1 MSQPNAMFNAR
12 ILGTGSYLPEKI
24 VTNADLEEVMD
35 TSDEWIRQRTGI
47 RERRFVEPGVGPT
60 DLGLQAA
67 HRALQSAGLTPD
79 QIDFII
85 FATLS
90 PEYNFPGCGCL
101 LQEKLGLATVGALD
115 VRNQCTGFVYSLA
128 IADQFVRTG
137 TYRHILVVGAEVHS
151 SGLEMNTHG
160 RDVAVIFGDGAGA
173 VVVGRSGH
181 GNRRILSSP
190 LHAQGKYARKLWL
203 EAPTSLEHPRLTE
216 EMLREGRHYPQ
227 MDGRYVFKHAVDR
240 LQESVREALAE
251 NRLEIEDVG
260 LLILHQANL
269 RISEAVVRSLKIP
282 PERVFSNI
290 QRYGN
295 TTAASIP
302 IALDEAVRAGKVQ
315 PGDVVVLAAFGSG
328 FTWGATIL
336 RW

>member
-1 MSQPNAMFNAR
+1 MFNAR
-12 ILGTGSYLPEKI
+12 ILGTGSYLPERV

-67 HRALQSAGLTPD
+67 HHALHSAGLTPD

-101 LQEKLGLATVGALD
+101 LQEKLGVGTVGALD
-115 VRNQCTGFVYSLA
+115 VRNQCTGFVYGLS

-173 VVVGRSGH
+173 VVVGRSDSGS
-181 GNRRILSSP
+181 RRILSSP

-203 EAPTSLEHPRLTE
+203 EVPSSLSQPRLTE
-216 EMLREGRHYPQ
+216 EMLREGRHYPH
-227 MDGRYVFKHAVDR
+227 MDGRYVFKHAVER
-240 LQESVREALAE
+240 LQESVREALAD
-251 NRLEIEDVG
+251 NRLKIEDVA

-269 RISEAVVRSLKIP
+269 RISEAVIRSLKIP

-302 IALDEAVRAGKVQ
+302 IALDEAVRAGTVQ
-315 PGDVVVLAAFGSG
+315 PGDLVVLAAFGSG

>member
-1 MSQPNAMFNAR
+1 MFNAR
-12 ILGTGSYLPEKI
+12 ILGTGSYLPEKV
-24 VTNADLEEVMD
+24 VTNTNLAKVMD
-35 TSDEWIRQRTGI
+35 TSDEWIHQRTGI

-67 HRALQSAGLTPD
+67 RRALHSAKLAPD
-79 QIDFII
+79 QVDFII

-101 LQEKLGLATVGALD
+101 LQQKLGLGTVGALD
-115 VRNQCTGFVYSLA
+115 VRNQCTGFIYSLA

-173 VVVGRSGH
+173 VILGRSEN
-181 GNRRILSSP
+181 GNRRLLSSS

-203 EAPTSLEHPRLTE
+203 EAPTSLSHPRLTE
-216 EMLREGRHYPQ
+216 EMLKEGRHYPK

-240 LQESVREALAE
+240 LQESVWEALT
-251 NRLEIEDVG
+251 NNHLKIEDVK

-328 FTWGATIL
+328 FTWGASIL

>member
-1 MSQPNAMFNAR
+1 MFSAR
-12 ILGTGSYLPEKI
+12 ILGTGSYLPEKV
-24 VTNADLEEVMD
+24 VTNADLEKVMD

-47 RERRFVEPGVGPT
+47 RERRYVEPGVGPS
-60 DLGLQAA
+60 DLGLQASQF
-67 HRALQSAGLTPD
+67 ALRSARLSAD

-101 LQEKLGLATVGALD
+101 LQEKLGLGTVGALD

-137 TYRHILVVGAEVHS
+137 TYQHILVVGAEVHS

-173 VVVGRSGH
+173 VIVSRSEDD
-181 GNRRILSSP
+181 NRQILSSP
-190 LHAQGKYARKLWL
+190 LHSQGKFARKLWL
-203 EAPTSLEHPRLTE
+203 EAPTSLHHPRLSE
-216 EMLREGRHYPQ
+216 EMLRDGRHYPQ

-240 LQESVREALAE
+240 LQESVQEALAD
-251 NRLEIEDVG
+251 NHLEMADVS

-282 PERVFSNI
+282 PDRVFSNI
-290 QRYGN
+290 QTYGN

-302 IALDEAVRAGKVQ
+302 IALDEAVRAGRVQ
-315 PGDVVVLAAFGSG
+315 PGDIVVLAAFGSG
-328 FTWGATIL
+328 FTWGASIL

>member
-1 MSQPNAMFNAR
+1 MFNAR
-12 ILGTGSYLPEKI
+12 ILGTGSYLPERV

-67 HRALQSAGLTPD
+67 HHALHSAGLTPD

-101 LQEKLGLATVGALD
+101 LQEKLGVGTVGALD
-115 VRNQCTGFVYSLA
+115 VRNQCTGFVYGLS

-173 VVVGRSGH
+173 VVVGRSDSGS
-181 GNRRILSSP
+181 RRILSSP

-203 EAPTSLEHPRLTE
+203 EVPSSLSQPRLTE
-216 EMLREGRHYPQ
+216 EMLREGRHYPH
-227 MDGRYVFKHAVDR
+227 MDGRYVFKHAVER
-240 LQESVREALAE
+240 LQESVREALAD
-251 NRLEIEDVG
+251 NRLKIEDVA

-269 RISEAVVRSLKIP
+269 RISEAVIRSLKIP

-302 IALDEAVRAGKVQ
+302 IALDEAVRAGRVQ
-315 PGDVVVLAAFGSG
+315 PGDLVVLAAFGSG

>member
-1 MSQPNAMFNAR
+1 MFNAR
-12 ILGTGSYLPEKI
+12 ILGTGSYLPERV

-67 HRALQSAGLTPD
+67 HRALHSAGLTPD

-101 LQEKLGLATVGALD
+101 LQERLGVDTVGALD
-115 VRNQCTGFVYSLA
+115 VRNQCTGFVYGLS

-173 VVVGRSGH
+173 VVVGRSDSES
-181 GNRRILSSP
+181 RRILSSP

-203 EAPTSLEHPRLTE
+203 EVPSSLSQPRLTE
-216 EMLREGRHYPQ
+216 EMLREGRHYPH
-227 MDGRYVFKHAVDR
+227 MDGRYVFKHAVER
-240 LQESVREALAE
+240 LQESVREALAD
-251 NRLEIEDVG
+251 NRLKIEDVA

-269 RISEAVVRSLKIP
+269 RISEAVIRSLKIP

-302 IALDEAVRAGKVQ
+302 IALDEAVRAGTVQ
-315 PGDVVVLAAFGSG
+315 PGDLVVLAAFGSG

>member
-1 MSQPNAMFNAR
+1 MFNAR

-24 VTNADLEEVMD
+24 VTNADLAKVMD

-47 RERRFVEPGVGPT
+47 RERRFVDPGVGPT

-67 HRALQSAGLTPD
+67 RRALQSARLAPD
-79 QIDFII
+79 RIDFII

-90 PEYNFPGCGCL
+90 PDYSFPGCGCL
-101 LQEKLGLATVGALD
+101 LQEKLGLGTVGALD

-128 IADQFVRTG
+128 IADQFIRTG

-173 VVVGRSGH
+173 VVVGRSEN
-181 GNRRILSSP
+181 GNRRILSNP

-203 EAPTSLEHPRLTE
+203 EAPTSLNHPRLTE
-216 EMLREGRHYPQ
+216 EMLKEGRHYPQ

-240 LQESVREALAE
+240 LQESVLEALAD
-251 NRLEIEDVG
+251 NHLEMADVG

-282 PERVFSNI
+282 PARVFSNI

-302 IALDEAVRAGKVQ
+302 IALDEAVRAGRIQ
-315 PGDVVVLAAFGSG
+315 PGEVVVLAAFGSG
-328 FTWGATIL
+328 FTWGASVL

>member
-1 MSQPNAMFNAR
+1 MFNAR
-12 ILGTGSYLPEKI
+12 ILGTGSYLPERI

-67 HRALQSAGLTPD
+67 HRALHSAGLTPD

-101 LQEKLGLATVGALD
+101 LQEKLGVGTVGALD
-115 VRNQCTGFVYSLA
+115 VRNQCTGFVYGLS

-173 VVVGRSGH
+173 VVVGRSDSES
-181 GNRRILSSP
+181 RRILSSP

-203 EAPTSLEHPRLTE
+203 EVPSSLSQPRLTE
-216 EMLREGRHYPQ
+216 EMLREGRHYPH
-227 MDGRYVFKHAVDR
+227 MDGRYVFKHAVER
-240 LQESVREALAE
+240 LQESVREALAD
-251 NRLEIEDVG
+251 NRLKIADVA

-269 RISEAVVRSLKIP
+269 RISEAVIRSLKIP

-302 IALDEAVRAGKVQ
+302 IALDEAVRAGTVQ
-315 PGDVVVLAAFGSG
+315 PGDLVVLAAFGSG

>member
-1 MSQPNAMFNAR
+1 MFNAR

-35 TSDEWIRQRTGI
+35 TSDEWIQQRTGI

-101 LQEKLGLATVGALD
+101 LQERLGLGPVGALD

-137 TYRHILVVGAEVHS
+137 AYRHILVVGAEVHS

-173 VVVGRSGH
+173 VVVGRSET

-203 EAPTSLEHPRLTE
+203 EVPSSLSRPRLTE
-216 EMLREGRHYPQ
+216 EMLREGRHYPY
-227 MDGRYVFKHAVDR
+227 MDGRYVFKHAVAR
-240 LQESVREALAE
+240 LQESVLEALAD
-251 NRLEIEDVG
+251 NHLDMADVG

-290 QRYGN
+290 QQYGN

-315 PGDVVVLAAFGSG
+315 PGEVVVLAAFGSG

>member
-1 MSQPNAMFNAR
+1 MFNAR
-12 ILGTGSYLPEKI
+12 ILGTGSYLPERV

-67 HRALQSAGLTPD
+67 HRALHSAGLTPD

-101 LQEKLGLATVGALD
+101 LQEKLGVGTVGALD
-115 VRNQCTGFVYSLA
+115 VRNQCTGFVYGLS

-173 VVVGRSGH
+173 VVVGRSDSES
-181 GNRRILSSP
+181 RRILSSP

-203 EAPTSLEHPRLTE
+203 EVPSSLSQPRLTE
-216 EMLREGRHYPQ
+216 EMLREGRHYPH
-227 MDGRYVFKHAVDR
+227 MDGRYVFKHAVER
-240 LQESVREALAE
+240 LQESVREALAD
-251 NRLEIEDVG
+251 NRLKIADVA

-269 RISEAVVRSLKIP
+269 RISEAVIRSLKIP

-302 IALDEAVRAGKVQ
+302 IALDEAVRAGTVQ
-315 PGDVVVLAAFGSG
+315 PGDLVVLAAFGSG

>member
-1 MSQPNAMFNAR
+1 MFNAR
-12 ILGTGSYLPEKI
+12 ILGTGSYLPERV

-67 HRALQSAGLTPD
+67 HRALHSAGLTPD

-101 LQEKLGLATVGALD
+101 LQEKLGVGTVGALD
-115 VRNQCTGFVYSLA
+115 VRNQCTGFVYGLS

-173 VVVGRSGH
+173 VVVGRSDSGS
-181 GNRRILSSP
+181 RRILSSP

-203 EAPTSLEHPRLTE
+203 EVPSSLSQPRLTE
-216 EMLREGRHYPQ
+216 EMLREGRHYPH
-227 MDGRYVFKHAVDR
+227 MDGRYVFKHAVER
-240 LQESVREALAE
+240 LQESVREALAD
-251 NRLEIEDVG
+251 NRLKIEDVA

-269 RISEAVVRSLKIP
+269 RISEAVIRSLKIP

-302 IALDEAVRAGKVQ
+302 IALDEAVRAGTVQ
-315 PGDVVVLAAFGSG
+315 PGDLVVLAAFGSG

>member
-1 MSQPNAMFNAR
+1 MFDAR
-12 ILGTGSYLPEKI
+12 ILGTGSYLPERI

-67 HRALQSAGLTPD
+67 HRALHWAGLTPD

-101 LQEKLGLATVGALD
+101 LQERLGVGTVGALD
-115 VRNQCTGFVYSLA
+115 VRNQCTGFVYGLS

-173 VVVGRSGH
+173 VVVGRSDSGS
-181 GNRRILSSP
+181 RRILSSP

-203 EAPTSLEHPRLTE
+203 EVPSSLSQPRLTE
-216 EMLREGRHYPQ
+216 EMLREGRHYPH
-227 MDGRYVFKHAVDR
+227 MDGRYVFKHAVER
-240 LQESVREALAE
+240 LQESVREALAD
-251 NRLEIEDVG
+251 NRLKIEDVA

-269 RISEAVVRSLKIP
+269 RISEAVIRSLKIP

-302 IALDEAVRAGKVQ
+302 IALDEAVRAGTVQ
-315 PGDVVVLAAFGSG
+315 PGDLVVLAAFGSG